1 MATDIKRSKKIK
13 ETRKN
18 GLRTNQPTLIME
30 PTPENTYS
38 KHIIDTLPYRTAKVE
53 YLCYIYDTA
62 LNFEMRHIDA
72 LYLLT
77 SVCQPMS

>member
-1 MATDIKRSKKIK
+1 MRDDQWLQTSNGAKKIK

-38 KHIIDTLPYRTAKVE
+38 KHIIDTLPYRTANVE
-53 YLCYIYDTA
+53 YLCYIYDTV
-62 LNFEMRHIDA
+62 F
-72 LYLLT
+72 
-77 SVCQPMS
+77 Q